1 MKGNGTMGIFSRF
14 TDIINSNIGAILDR
28 AEDPEKIIR
37 LIIQEMEDTLVEV
50 RTNAAHA
57 IAERKEIG
65 RKLSRLQETRHEWER
80 RAELALAK
88 GREDLAKGALLEKA
102 KLGEVGRLLEEQLAQ
117 VDTALGQGD
126 ADISKLQAKLAEAK
140 AKQKAIAVRHDA
152 ADSRLKV
159 RRNLYDSRVDD
170 ALARFDQVERKL
182 DEAEGKVEAY
192 DLGQRQTLAQEI
204 ADLEAESA
212 IDEELSVLK
221 RRLATDDPKPNRARE

>member
-1 MKGNGTMGIFSRF
+1 MGIFSRF
-14 TDIINSNIGAILDR
+14 ADIINSNIGAILDR

-117 VDTALGQGD
+117 VETALGQGD

-192 DLGQRQTLAQEI
+192 DLGQRRTLAQEI

>member
-1 MKGNGTMGIFSRF
+1 MGIFSRF

-117 VDTALGQGD
+117 VETALGQGD

-192 DLGQRQTLAQEI
+192 DLGQRRTLAQEI

-221 RRLATDDPKPNRARE
+221 RRLATDGSNPNRARE

>member
-1 MKGNGTMGIFSRF
+1 MGIFSRF
-14 TDIINSNIGAILDR
+14 ADIINSNIGAILDR

-65 RKLSRLQETRHEWER
+65 RKLNRLQETRHEWER

-102 KLGEVGRLLEEQLAQ
+102 KLGEVGRMPEEQLAL
-117 VDTALGQGD
+117 VETALGQGD
-126 ADISKLQAKLAEAK
+126 ADISKLQTKLAEAK
-140 AKQKAIAVRHDA
+140 AKQKAIMVRHDT

-159 RRNLYDSRVDD
+159 RQNLYDSRVDD

-192 DLGQRQTLAQEI
+192 DLGQRRTLAQEI

>member
-14 TDIINSNIGAILDR
+14 ADIINSNIGAILDR

-65 RKLSRLQETRHEWER
+65 RKLNRLQETRHEWER

-102 KLGEVGRLLEEQLAQ
+102 KLGEVGRMLEEQLAQ
-117 VDTALGQGD
+117 VETALGQGD
-126 ADISKLQAKLAEAK
+126 ADISKLQTKLAEAK
-140 AKQKAIAVRHDA
+140 AKQKAIMVRHDT

-159 RRNLYDSRVDD
+159 RQNLYDSRVDD

>member
-1 MKGNGTMGIFSRF
+1 MGIFSRF
-14 TDIINSNIGAILDR
+14 ADIINSNIGAILDR

-117 VDTALGQGD
+117 VETALGQGD

-140 AKQKAIAVRHDA
+140 AKQKALMVRHDT

-221 RRLATDDPKPNRARE
+221 RRLATDAPKPNRARE

>member
-1 MKGNGTMGIFSRF
+1 MGIFSRF
-14 TDIINSNIGAILDR
+14 ADIINSNIGAILDR

-102 KLGEVGRLLEEQLAQ
+102 KLGEVGQLLEEQLAQ
-117 VDTALGQGD
+117 VETALGQGD

-140 AKQKAIAVRHDA
+140 AKQKAIAVRHEA

-159 RRNLYDSRVDD
+159 RRNLYDNRVDD

-192 DLGQRQTLAQEI
+192 DLGQRRTLAQEI

>member
-1 MKGNGTMGIFSRF
+1 MGIFSRF
-14 TDIINSNIGAILDR
+14 ADIINSNIGAILDR

-102 KLGEVGRLLEEQLAQ
+102 KLGEVGRMLEEQLAQ
-117 VDTALGQGD
+117 VETALGQGD

-140 AKQKAIAVRHDA
+140 AKQKALTVRHDT

-221 RRLATDDPKPNRARE
+221 RRLATDRPNPNRARE

>member
-1 MKGNGTMGIFSRF
+1 MGIFSRF
-14 TDIINSNIGAILDR
+14 ADIINSNIGAILDR
-28 AEDPEKIIR
+28 AEEPEKIIR

-50 RTNAAHA
+50 RTNAAQG

-88 GREDLAKGALLEKA
+88 GREDLAKGALMEKA
-102 KLGEVGRLLEEQLAQ
+102 KLGEVGRLLEEQLAE
-117 VDTALGQGD
+117 VDTALAQGD

-140 AKQKAIAVRHDA
+140 AKQKAIAVRHDT

-192 DLGQRQTLAQEI
+192 DLGQRRTLAQEI
-204 ADLEAESA
+204 AELEAESE

-221 RRLATDDPKPNRARE
+221 RRLAADHAKPNRARE

>member
-14 TDIINSNIGAILDR
+14 ADIINSNIGAILDR

-102 KLGEVGRLLEEQLAQ
+102 KLGEVGQLLEEQLAQ
-117 VDTALGQGD
+117 VETALGQGD

-140 AKQKAIAVRHDA
+140 AKQKAIAVRHEA

-159 RRNLYDSRVDD
+159 RRNLYDNRVDD

-192 DLGQRQTLAQEI
+192 DLGQRRTLAQEI

>member
-1 MKGNGTMGIFSRF
+1 MGIFSRF
-14 TDIINSNIGAILDR
+14 ADIINSNIGAILDR

-117 VDTALGQGD
+117 VETALGQGD

-152 ADSRLKV
+152 AGSRLKV
-159 RRNLYDSRVDD
+159 RRNLHDSRVDD

-212 IDEELSVLK
+212 IDEEMSALK
-221 RRLATDDPKPNRARE
+221 RRLATDGPQPNRGRE

>member
-1 MKGNGTMGIFSRF
+1 MGIFSRF
-14 TDIINSNIGAILDR
+14 ADIINSNVGAILDR

-102 KLGEVGRLLEEQLAQ
+102 KLGEVGRMLEEQLAQ
-117 VDTALGQGD
+117 VETALGQGD

-140 AKQKAIAVRHDA
+140 AKQKAIAVRHDT

-192 DLGQRQTLAQEI
+192 DLGQRRTLAQEI

>member
-14 TDIINSNIGAILDR
+14 ADIINSNIGAILDR

-117 VDTALGQGD
+117 VETALGQGD

-140 AKQKAIAVRHDA
+140 AKQKALMVRHDT

-221 RRLATDDPKPNRARE
+221 RRLATDGPNPNRARE

>member
-1 MKGNGTMGIFSRF
+1 MGIFSRF
-14 TDIINSNIGAILDR
+14 ADIINSNIGAILDR

-102 KLGEVGRLLEEQLAQ
+102 KLGEVGRMLEEQLAQ
-117 VDTALGQGD
+117 VETALGQGD

-140 AKQKAIAVRHDA
+140 AKQKALTVRHDT

-192 DLGQRQTLAQEI
+192 DLGQRRTLAQEI

-221 RRLATDDPKPNRARE
+221 RRLATDGPNPNRARE

>member
-1 MKGNGTMGIFSRF
+1 MGIFSRF
-14 TDIINSNIGAILDR
+14 ADIINSNIGAILDR

-117 VDTALGQGD
+117 VETALGQGD

-221 RRLATDDPKPNRARE
+221 RRLATDRPNPNRARE

>member
-1 MKGNGTMGIFSRF
+1 MGIFSRF
-14 TDIINSNIGAILDR
+14 ADIINSNIGAILDR

-102 KLGEVGRLLEEQLAQ
+102 KLGEVGRMLEEQLAQ
-117 VDTALGQGD
+117 VETALGQGD

-140 AKQKAIAVRHDA
+140 AKQKAIAVRHEA

-159 RRNLYDSRVDD
+159 RRNLYDNRVDD

-192 DLGQRQTLAQEI
+192 DLGQRRTLAQEI

>member
-1 MKGNGTMGIFSRF
+1 MGIFSRF

-50 RTNAAHA
+50 RTNAAQA

-102 KLGEVGRLLEEQLAQ
+102 KLGEIGRLLEEQFAQ
-117 VDTALGQGD
+117 VETALGQGD
-126 ADISKLQAKLAEAK
+126 ADISKLQTKLAEAK
-140 AKQKAIAVRHDA
+140 AKQKALMVRHDT

-221 RRLATDDPKPNRARE
+221 RRLATDGPKPNRAQD

>member
-1 MKGNGTMGIFSRF
+1 MGIFSRF
-14 TDIINSNIGAILDR
+14 ADIINSNIGAILDR

-102 KLGEVGRLLEEQLAQ
+102 KLGEVGRMLEEQLAQ
-117 VDTALGQGD
+117 VETALGQGD

-140 AKQKAIAVRHDA
+140 AKQKALMVRHDT

-221 RRLATDDPKPNRARE
+221 RRLATDGPNPNRSRE

>member
-1 MKGNGTMGIFSRF
+1 MGIFSRF
-14 TDIINSNIGAILDR
+14 ADIINSNIGAILDR
-28 AEDPEKIIR
+28 AEEPEKIIR

-50 RTNAAHA
+50 RTNAAQG

-88 GREDLAKGALLEKA
+88 GREDLAKGALMEKA
-102 KLGEVGRLLEEQLAQ
+102 KLGEVGRLLEEQLAE
-117 VDTALGQGD
+117 VDTALAQGD

-140 AKQKAIAVRHDA
+140 AKQKAIAVRHDT

-192 DLGQRQTLAQEI
+192 DLGQRRTLAQEI
-204 ADLEAESA
+204 ADLEAESE

-221 RRLATDDPKPNRARE
+221 RRLAADDAKPNRARE

>member
-1 MKGNGTMGIFSRF
+1 MGIFSRF
-14 TDIINSNIGAILDR
+14 ADIINSNIGAILDR

-102 KLGEVGRLLEEQLAQ
+102 KLGEVGRMLEEQLAQ
-117 VDTALGQGD
+117 VETALGQGD

-140 AKQKAIAVRHDA
+140 AKQKALMVRHDT

-221 RRLATDDPKPNRARE
+221 RRLATDGPNPNRARE

>member
-1 MKGNGTMGIFSRF
+1 MGIFSRF
-14 TDIINSNIGAILDR
+14 SDIVNSNISAILDR

-50 RTNAAHA
+50 RTNAARS

-65 RKLSRLQETRHEWER
+65 RKLNRLQETLQEWQR

-102 KLGEVGRLLEEQLAQ
+102 KLGEMGRLLEEQLAQ
-117 VDTALGQGD
+117 VDAALGQGD
-126 ADISKLQAKLAEAK
+126 ADIAKLQAKLAEAK
-140 AKQKAIAVRHDA
+140 AKQKAIAVRHETA
-152 ADSRLKV
+152 GSRLKV
-159 RRNLYDSRVDD
+159 RQNLYDSRVDD

-204 ADLEAESA
+204 AELEAESA
-212 IDEELSVLK
+212 IDEEMSALK
-221 RRLATDDPKPNRARE
+221 RRLAADGQKQNKTRE

>member
-1 MKGNGTMGIFSRF
+1 MGIFSRF
-14 TDIINSNIGAILDR
+14 ADIINSNIGAILDR

-102 KLGEVGRLLEEQLAQ
+102 KLGDMGRLLEEQLDH
-117 VDTALGQGD
+117 VETALGQGD
-126 ADISKLQAKLAEAK
+126 ADIAKLQAKLAEAK

-204 ADLEAESA
+204 ADLEAETA
-212 IDEELSVLK
+212 IDEEMAALK
-221 RRLATDDPKPNRARE
+221 QRLAADSPQPNKGRE

>member
-1 MKGNGTMGIFSRF
+1 MGIFSRF
-14 TDIINSNIGAILDR
+14 ADIINSNIGAILDR

-50 RTNAAHA
+50 RTNAAQS

-65 RKLSRLQETRHEWER
+65 RKLNRLQETRHEWER

-117 VDTALGQGD
+117 VETALGQGD
-126 ADISKLQAKLAEAK
+126 ADISKLQTKLAEAK
-140 AKQKAIAVRHDA
+140 AKQKAILVRHDT

-159 RRNLYDSRVDD
+159 RQNLYDSRVDD

-221 RRLATDDPKPNRARE
+221 RRLATDDSKPNRARE

>member
-1 MKGNGTMGIFSRF
+1 MGIFSRF
-14 TDIINSNIGAILDR
+14 ADIINSNISAILDR

-50 RTNAAHA
+50 RTNAARS

-65 RKLSRLQETRHEWER
+65 RKLTRLQETREEWQR

-102 KLGEVGRLLEEQLAQ
+102 KLVEMGRLLEEQLAQ
-117 VDTALGQGD
+117 VEEVLGQGD
-126 ADISKLQAKLAEAK
+126 ADIAKLQAKLAEAK
-140 AKQKAIAVRHDA
+140 AKQKAITVRHETA
-152 ADSRLKV
+152 GSRLKV
-159 RRNLYDSRVDD
+159 RQSIYDSRVDD

-204 ADLEAESA
+204 AELEAESA
-212 IDEELSVLK
+212 IEEEMTALK
-221 RRLATDDPKPNRARE
+221 RRLAADAPQPNRDRE

>member
-1 MKGNGTMGIFSRF
+1 MGIFSRF

-102 KLGEVGRLLEEQLAQ
+102 KLGEVGRMLEEQLAQ
-117 VDTALGQGD
+117 VETALGQGD

-192 DLGQRQTLAQEI
+192 DLGQRRTLAQEI

>member
-1 MKGNGTMGIFSRF
+1 MGIFSRF

-117 VDTALGQGD
+117 VETALGQGD

-192 DLGQRQTLAQEI
+192 DLGQRRTLAQEI

>member
-1 MKGNGTMGIFSRF
+1 MGIFSRF

-65 RKLSRLQETRHEWER
+65 RKLSRLQDTRHEWER

-102 KLGEVGRLLEEQLAQ
+102 KLSDSADQPRTRPITSPATNMIQCS
-117 VDTALGQGD
+117 TA
-126 ADISKLQAKLAEAK
+126 
-140 AKQKAIAVRHDA
+140 
-152 ADSRLKV
+152 
-159 RRNLYDSRVDD
+159 
-170 ALARFDQVERKL
+170 
-182 DEAEGKVEAY
+182 
-192 DLGQRQTLAQEI
+192 
-204 ADLEAESA
+204 
-212 IDEELSVLK
+212 
-221 RRLATDDPKPNRARE
+221 

>member
-1 MKGNGTMGIFSRF
+1 MGIFSRF
-14 TDIINSNIGAILDR
+14 TDIINSNITAILDR

-50 RTNAAHA
+50 RTNAARS

-65 RKLSRLQETRHEWER
+65 RKLNRLQETLQEWQR

-102 KLGEVGRLLEEQLAQ
+102 KLGEMGRLLEEQLAQ
-117 VDTALGQGD
+117 VDAALGQGD
-126 ADISKLQAKLAEAK
+126 ADIAKLQAKLAEAK
-140 AKQKAIAVRHDA
+140 AKQKAIAVRHETA
-152 ADSRLKV
+152 GSRLKV
-159 RRNLYDSRVDD
+159 RQNLYDSRVDD

-204 ADLEAESA
+204 AELEAESA
-212 IDEELSVLK
+212 IDEEMSALK
-221 RRLATDDPKPNRARE
+221 RRLAADGQKQNKTRE

>member
-1 MKGNGTMGIFSRF
+1 MGIFSRF
-14 TDIINSNIGAILDR
+14 TDIINSNSGAILDR

-192 DLGQRQTLAQEI
+192 DLGQRRTLAQEI

>member
-1 MKGNGTMGIFSRF
+1 MGIFSRF
-14 TDIINSNIGAILDR
+14 ADIINSNIGAILDR

-88 GREDLAKGALLEKA
+88 GREDLAKGALLETA
-102 KLGEVGRLLEEQLAQ
+102 KLGEVGRMLEEQLAQ
-117 VDTALGQGD
+117 VETALGQGD
-126 ADISKLQAKLAEAK
+126 ADISKLQTKLAEAK
-140 AKQKAIAVRHDA
+140 AKQKALMVRHDT

-192 DLGQRQTLAQEI
+192 DLGQRRTLAQEI

-212 IDEELSVLK
+212 IDEELSALK

>member
-1 MKGNGTMGIFSRF
+1 MGIFSRF
-14 TDIINSNIGAILDR
+14 ADIINSNIGAILDR

-102 KLGEVGRLLEEQLAQ
+102 KLGEVGRMLEEQLAQ
-117 VDTALGQGD
+117 VETALGQGD

-140 AKQKAIAVRHDA
+140 AKQKALMVRHDT

-221 RRLATDDPKPNRARE
+221 RRLATDRPNPNRARE

>member
-1 MKGNGTMGIFSRF
+1 
-14 TDIINSNIGAILDR
+14 
-28 AEDPEKIIR
+28 
-37 LIIQEMEDTLVEV
+37 MEDTLVEV

-65 RKLSRLQETRHEWER
+65 RKLNRLQETRHEWER

-102 KLGEVGRLLEEQLAQ
+102 KLGEVGRMLEEQLAQ
-117 VDTALGQGD
+117 VETALGQGD
-126 ADISKLQAKLAEAK
+126 ADISKLQTKLAEAK
-140 AKQKAIAVRHDA
+140 AKQKAIMVRHDT

-159 RRNLYDSRVDD
+159 RQNLYDSRVDD

-192 DLGQRQTLAQEI
+192 DLGQRRTLAQEI

>member
-1 MKGNGTMGIFSRF
+1 MGIFSRF
-14 TDIINSNIGAILDR
+14 ADIINSNIGAILDR

-37 LIIQEMEDTLVEV
+37 LIIQEMEDTPVEV

-102 KLGEVGRLLEEQLAQ
+102 KLDEVGRMLEEQLAQ
-117 VDTALGQGD
+117 VEEALGQGD
-126 ADISKLQAKLAEAK
+126 ADIAKLQAKLAEAK
-140 AKQKAIAVRHDA
+140 AKQKAIAVRHETA
-152 ADSRLKV
+152 GSRLKV
-159 RRNLYDSRVDD
+159 RQSIYDSRVDD

-192 DLGQRQTLAQEI
+192 DLGQRRTLAQEI